1 MTFYQITAILPE
13 TAEPKKENK
22 RDEIRRP
29 RREAGSKKLD
39 SIEFNEQ
46 FDGRKQ
52 YFLAAKEEEKITA
65 GLITKEAAAPAK
77 AEIEAFLQATGY
89 GNASITEAKEVIFQV
104 IESMLRNSD
113 RNDYIDDADDVMES
127 FGLGGLN
134 SHYSSI
140 SYGEKLLPEKEKKD
154 IYRSVR
160 EYLSEETIVPELDRI
175 YAKPGTGVQGHPV
188 HYLLQTDDRDTRK
201 AIYREVLSALYAN
214 GRLHNRRYLFLD
226 LNPNRRY
233 DPASMNNIYTACVGG
248 CVVTRLVLQ
257 GDDDDDDDVASAS
270 FEAIERLA
278 ECVQKYRNEVLT
290 ILCLPR
296 ECKRLKEV
304 IYQNLGTVCLVEMS
318 EDLADAKRA
327 KKFLQT
333 VAARNGV
340 KPDKDLYKNLKTG
353 SRYLAPELNRMYDEW
368 FTGKLKTEFYPQYQ
382 EIGTAISNAKV
393 KTKKGSAYQE
403 LMEMP
408 GLSEAKEVINKAV
421 DYYKAQKLFKSM
433 GMQEDTPAMHM
444 IFSGNPGTAKTTAAR
459 LFAQIMKDNGLLSNG
474 QLIECGRGDLVGK
487 FVGWTAPTVKKFFER
502 AKGGVL
508 FIDEA
513 YSLVDDRSGSYGDE
527 AINTIV
533 QEMENHRQDVVVIFA
548 GYQDKMEEFLEKNP
562 GLRSR
567 IAFHVPFN
575 DYSAEELTGIAELL
589 GSKKGITFTVGA
601 KKKMLEAFAEARKQG
616 DFGNGRYVR
625 NMLEKSRMN
634 QASRLLGQNV
644 EELTKED
651 VATITEEDLE
661 FPAVS
666 NPAASAGNVI
676 GFAC

>member
-13 TAEPKKENK
+13 TAEPQKENK

-39 SIEFNEQ
+39 ATEFNEQ

-104 IESMLRNSD
+104 IESMLRNAD

-134 SHYSSI
+134 SHYSNI

-201 AIYREVLSALYAN
+201 AIYREILSALYAN

-233 DPASMNNIYTACVGG
+233 DPASMNNIYAACVGG

-257 GDDDDDDDVASAS
+257 GDEDDDDDMAPAS

-304 IYQNLGTVCLVEMS
+304 IYQNLGTVCLVEMR

-340 KPDKDLYKNLKTG
+340 KPDKDLFKKLKTG
-353 SRYLAPELNRMYDEW
+353 SCYQAPDLNRMYDEW

-382 EIGTAISNAKV
+382 EISTAISNAKV

-421 DYYKAQKLFKSM
+421 DYYKAQKLFKTM
-433 GMQEDTPAMHM
+433 GMQEDTPCMHM
-444 IFSGNPGTAKTTAAR
+444 VFSGNPGTAKTTVAR
-459 LFAQIMKDNGLLSNG
+459 LFAQIMKDNGLLSTG
-474 QLIECGRGDLVGK
+474 AYYEAQRYDVVGRYVGHS
-487 FVGWTAPTVKKFFER
+487 APLVKKAFER
-502 AKGGVL
+502 AKGGLL
-508 FIDEA
+508 FLDEA
-513 YSLVDDRSGSYGDE
+513 YALNLKDGGSFG
-527 AINTIV
+527 
-533 QEMENHRQDVVVIFA
+533 QESIDAFCACMENYRDSVVCVFA
-548 GYQDKMEEFLEKNP
+548 GYQDKMEEFLESNP

-567 IAFHVPFN
+567 IAFHVPFA
-575 DYSAEELTGIAELL
+575 DYSREELMAIAELM
-589 GSKKGITFTVGA
+589 GERQGISFTTGA
-601 KKKMLEAFAEARKQG
+601 KKKMLEAFGEARKKA
-616 DFGNGRYVR
+616 DFGNGRFVR
-625 NMLEKSRMN
+625 NLLEKSRMT
-634 QASRLLGQNV
+634 QAQRLLTMNYD
-644 EELTKED
+644 EITKED
-651 VATITEEDLE
+651 VAILTEEDISL
-661 FPAVS
+661 PILS
-666 NPAASAGNVI
+666 NPATPSGGVI